1 MAGEAIMTSIATRL
15 RLAGIGGGLG
25 AAVGVLVFGTTTTQ
39 LLLASAGGFLIGAVI
54 GLFLGTRIKGG
65 RAVARTDRV
74 LRADVVARILIA
86 WGLVVLGIAGLVLR
100 GWDVKIALVT
110 LGFLIVALLCTFH
123 RRMREGPDFEQFRR

>member
-1 MAGEAIMTSIATRL
+1 MTPFATRL

-25 AAVGVLVFGTTTTQ
+25 AAVGVLAFGTTTTQ

-54 GLFLGTRIKGG
+54 GLFVGTRIKGD

-74 LRADVVARILIA
+74 LKADVVARILIA
-86 WGLVVLGIAGLVLR
+86 WGLVALGIVGLVIR

-123 RRMREGPDFEQFRR
+123 RGMRGGPDFERFRR